1 MCRKFQQPLK
11 EIPPLKPGLLLIL
24 AFTLPPVA
32 VLYYL
37 TKRPEMFWM
46 LFRVLVFSTL
56 SAIALFLTWQI
67 FFP

>member
-1 MCRKFQQPLK
+1 MCPKFQLLSK
-11 EIPPLKPGLLLIL
+11 ETPPLKPGLLLIL

-37 TKRPEMFWM
+37 MMRPEMCWM

-56 SAIALFLTWQI
+56 FAIALYLISQI
-67 FFP
+67 FCP

>member
-1 MCRKFQQPLK
+1 MCRKYQLPLK
-11 EIPPLKPGLLLIL
+11 ETPPLKPGLLLIL

-37 TKRPEMFWM
+37 TKRPEMCWM

-56 SAIALFLTWQI
+56 SVIALYLIWQI
-67 FFP
+67 FCP